1 LMINKKTFL
10 SVAASGLL
18 ALFSFNAGADVSVTS
33 PEDDTFYAK
42 VFYNGVKVHATKEV
56 KDAKSGADEYK
67 PEYELGKLG
76 GGAALGY
83 YFSGVRV
90 ELEGLMFSAIE
101 SKGVSTFIANSKN
114 YTNYGFSHIS
124 GFLNAYYDVALSDM
138 FVPYIGGG
146 AGVSYGKFTTGKDV
160 DKKEESALHIALRGK
175 AGASLAFSDAFVPY
189 AGYSLLWMLDKEY
202 KIYDNTN
209 VDEAKAKV
217 GHLLHNLELGVM
229 VPLS

>member
-1 LMINKKTFL
+1 MINKKTFL

-18 ALFSFNAGADVSVTS
+18 ALFSFSASADAGVTGA
-33 PEDDTFYAK
+33 EDDTFYAK
-42 VFYNGVKVHATKEV
+42 VFYNGVKVHSTEEV
-56 KDAKSGADEYK
+56 KGANYK

-90 ELEGLMFSAIE
+90 ELEGLMSSEIKPKDK
-101 SKGVSTFIANSKN
+101 SKTVPFDDKTFN
-114 YTNYGFSHIS
+114 NYGFSHIS

-138 FVPYIGGG
+138 VVPYIGGG
-146 AGVSYGKFTTGKDV
+146 AGVSYGKITTGGDN

-189 AGYSLLWMLDKEY
+189 AGYSILWMLDKEY
-202 KIYDNTN
+202 KLHSNDGA
-209 VDEAKAKV
+209 EEKAKV